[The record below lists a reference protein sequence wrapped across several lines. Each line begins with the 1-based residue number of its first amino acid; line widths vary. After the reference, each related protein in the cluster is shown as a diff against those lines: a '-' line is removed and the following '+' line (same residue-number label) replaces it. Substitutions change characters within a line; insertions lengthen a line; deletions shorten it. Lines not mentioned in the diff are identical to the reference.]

1 MAATEPDVLVV
12 IGERQLTL
20 DASRSA
26 GFLGLFTTATD
37 RASYRAILRGLASAL
52 DIDPLDETTP
62 ITIGERAIV
71 PPAA

>member
-20 DASRSA
+20 DAGRSA
-26 GFLGLFTTATD
+26 GFLGLFATATD

-52 DIDPLDETTP
+52 DIDPLDEMTP
-62 ITIGERAIV
+62 ITIGERTIV